1 MAVDRASIA
10 YAVAALFAA
19 AFLALLAKRRIE
31 KALERRRARLRSE
44 RAIRGERDAEELLRS
59 LGYTIEARQ
68 APALWTVVCDGVG
81 HDIGLRAD
89 LLVRRGRARFV
100 AEVKTGKVAPRLTTS
115 ATRRQLLEYRVAYD
129 VDGVLLVDVEA
140 GRVRDVEFP
149 LAATRPGPRLGTILA
164 ALLTGAGLGFAAATW
179 LAE

>member
-1 MAVDRASIA
+1 VGVDRARIA

-19 AFLALLAKRRIE
+19 AFLALLAKRRID
-31 KALERRRARLRSE
+31 KALERRRARLRGK
-44 RAIRGERDAEELLRS
+44 RAIRGERDAEKLLRS

-68 APALWTVVCDGVG
+68 PPAVWTVVCEGTS
-81 HDIGLRAD
+81 HDIALRAD

-100 AEVKTGKVAPRLTTS
+100 AEVKTGEAAPRLTTG

-129 VDGVLLVDVEA
+129 VDGVLLVDMEA
-140 GRVRDVEFP
+140 GRVMDVEFP
-149 LAATRPGPRLGTILA
+149 LARARPGARLAPVVA

-179 LAE
+179 LSE

>member
-1 MAVDRASIA
+1 VDRAQFA

-19 AFLALLAKRRIE
+19 AFFALLLARRIA
-31 KALERRRARLRSE
+31 KALERRRARRRSK
-44 RAIRGERDAEELLRS
+44 RAIRGERDAEKLLRS

-68 APALWTVVCDGVG
+68 APAVWTVVCDGED
-81 HDIGLRAD
+81 HDIPLRAD

-100 AEVKTGKVAPRLTTS
+100 AEVKTGKVAPRLTTG

-140 GRVRDVEFP
+140 GRVLDVEFP
-149 LAATRPGPRLGTILA
+149 LAAPRPGARLATVLA

>member
-1 MAVDRASIA
+1 VAVDRARIA

-19 AFLALLAKRRIE
+19 AFLALVAKQRIAR
-31 KALERRRARLRSE
+31 ALERRRARLRSK
-44 RAIRGERDAEELLRS
+44 RAIRGERDAEKLLRS

-68 APALWTVVCDGVG
+68 APAVWTMVCDGAS
-81 HDIGLRAD
+81 HDVTLRAD
-89 LLVRRGRARFV
+89 LLVRRGQARFV
-100 AEVKTGKVAPRLTTS
+100 AEVKTGKAAPRLTTR

-129 VDGVLLVDVEA
+129 VDGVLLVDMEA
-140 GRVRDVEFP
+140 GRVVDVDFP
-149 LAATRPGPRLGTILA
+149 LAMARPRARLAPVLA